1 MLKISLLKNNMSKSN
16 FLKNT
21 IGLISGLIFGV
32 GLILSQ
38 MVNPQKVL
46 GFLNVFGAWDISLAL
61 VMGGALMVSI
71 IGVYIAKRQPKS
83 LIGEAIIL
91 PNKTVIDKPLILGAA
106 LFGIGWGIAG
116 ICPAPAIVL
125 LGTGQWQALI
135 FVVAMVIGIIAYQ
148 QFVKPK
154 LS

>member
-1 MLKISLLKNNMSKSN
+1 MLKNSL
-16 FLKNT
+16 LKNT
-21 IGLISGLIFGV
+21 IGLLSGLLFGF

-71 IGVYIAKRQPKS
+71 VGVFIAKRNPKS
-83 LIGEAIIL
+83 LIGAPVIL
-91 PNKTVIDKPLILGAA
+91 PNKTVIDKPLIFGAA

-125 LGTGQWQALI
+125 LGIGQWQALV
-135 FVVAMVIGIIAYQ
+135 FVVAMVVGIIAYQ
-148 QFVKPK
+148 QIIKPK

>member
-1 MLKISLLKNNMSKSN
+1 MMSRNSISKNNALKNS
-16 FLKNT
+16 
-21 IGLISGLIFGV
+21 IGLFSGLLFGF

-61 VMGGALMVSI
+61 VMGGALTVSI
-71 IGVYIAKRQPKS
+71 VGVYFAKRKQTS
-83 LIGEAIIL
+83 LIGEPIIL

-125 LGTGQWQALI
+125 LGTGQWQAVI

-148 QFVKPK
+148 QLIKPK
-154 LS
+154 LG

>member
-1 MLKISLLKNNMSKSN
+1 MSKNGLSKNN

-46 GFLNVFGAWDISLAL
+46 GFLNVFGAWDMSLAL

-71 IGVYIAKRQPKS
+71 VGVYIANRKPQS
-83 LIGEAIIL
+83 LISEAIIL
-91 PNKTVIDKPLILGAA
+91 PNKTIIDKPLILGAA
-106 LFGIGWGIAG
+106 LFGIGWGVAG

-135 FVVAMVIGIIAYQ
+135 FVAAMIMGIIAYQ
-148 QFVKPK
+148 QLIQPK
-154 LS
+154 LR

>member
-1 MLKISLLKNNMSKSN
+1 MLKISFSKNDI
-16 FLKNT
+16 LKNT

-61 VMGGALMVSI
+61 VMVGALMVSI
-71 IGVYIAKRQPKS
+71 IGVFIAKRKSQS

-125 LGTGQWQALI
+125 LGTGQWQALVFI
-135 FVVAMVIGIIAYQ
+135 VAMIIGIIAYQ
-148 QFVKPK
+148 QVIKPK
-154 LS
+154 LR